1 MCNATVDNCTML
13 PNMGESQQ
21 RAVVRISEYLIND
34 SPFSDH
40 IAEGLLLLTLCML
53 LLIYKIID
61 IVRKIMKCNSKVKG
75 DQTNENY
82 YVDDDNCGTFAKDRF
97 ETIAESMIETH
108 LDNRR
113 RHSDG
118 GAIYCAVAADESNNE
133 RPLSAKTI

>member
-1 MCNATVDNCTML
+1 MCNATDANCTML

-75 DQTNENY
+75 QTNENY
-82 YVDDDNCGTFAKDRF
+82 ADGDDCGTFAKDRL
-97 ETIAESMIETH
+97 EEIAESMIEAR
-108 LDNRR
+108 LGYRR

-118 GAIYCAVAADESNNE
+118 GAIYCTVAVDESNNE